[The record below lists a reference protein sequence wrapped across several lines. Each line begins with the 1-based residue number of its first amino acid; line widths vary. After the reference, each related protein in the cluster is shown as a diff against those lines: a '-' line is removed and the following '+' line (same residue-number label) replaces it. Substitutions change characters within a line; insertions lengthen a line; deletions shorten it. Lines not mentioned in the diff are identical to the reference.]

1 MTALASP
8 VSHRL
13 QKAAAVVVVGP
24 AQKRPLFNPARFW
37 AEALGLVMGAALAAG
52 VLTTTLHTP
61 IPVHA
66 VSPLLVHVEQARVLA
81 KDGDFAGATTEWL
94 AQNATDHT
102 VHSAGQALRT
112 AIRSGDNTL
121 MQKAGVAWTAS
132 VTRFQGTHPD
142 APIGNHWQDLTDMP
156 TLLEAISLEGVYKGV
171 KADPLVLD
179 QLIALHRQDPGYFV
193 WLGTQ
198 DTNARALAIQ
208 VLEGKQ
214 GLDALMA
221 DTQGYKAWMAGG
233 TALLE
238 AMEETPD
245 PVVKAPVIEA
255 TTLPAIHV
263 FAHTALHARRKGHAA
278 TDSTVTP
285 PPSPHAR

>member
-1 MTALASP
+1 MAPIVSP
-8 VSHRL
+8 LSHRL
-13 QKAAAVVVVGP
+13 QKAATVIVVGP

-37 AEALGLVMGAALAAG
+37 AEALGLAMGAALAAG
-52 VLTTTLHTP
+52 VLTTALHAPT
-61 IPVHA
+61 VSHA
-66 VSPLLVHVEQARVLA
+66 VPAGLFHVEQAGVLA
-81 KDGDFAGATTEWL
+81 KDGDFAGATLEWL
-94 AQNATDHT
+94 AQNATDRT
-102 VHSAGQALRT
+102 IHSAGQALRT

-121 MQKAGVAWTAS
+121 MQKAGAAWTAS
-132 VTRFQGTHPD
+132 VIRFQATHPD

-156 TLLEAISLEGVYKGV
+156 TLLEAISLEGVYRGV
-171 KADPLVLD
+171 RADPWVLD
-179 QLIALHRQDPGYFV
+179 QLVAFHRQDPGYFV

-221 DTQGYKAWMAGG
+221 DAQSYKAWMAGD

-238 AMEETPD
+238 AMEENPE
-245 PVVKAPVIEA
+245 PVAAVPVIEA

-263 FAHTALHARRKGHAA
+263 FAPTTRHARRQGH
-278 TDSTVTP
+278 VTP
-285 PPSPHAR
+285 APTVNPRSPHAR